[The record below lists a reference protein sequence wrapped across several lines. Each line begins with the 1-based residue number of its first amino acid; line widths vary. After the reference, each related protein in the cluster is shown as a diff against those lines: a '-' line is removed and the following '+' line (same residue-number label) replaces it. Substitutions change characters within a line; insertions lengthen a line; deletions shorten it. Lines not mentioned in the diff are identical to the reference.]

1 MGEGIGI
8 FLFLILLVEESGVPM
23 PIPGDVLLL
32 VNGIQ
37 IAKNPL
43 LFPLYF
49 IFSVLSVLIGS
60 TILFAIA
67 KHGGRPLVLKFG
79 KYVGLTRDRLST
91 VEGYFHGSS
100 HYTLTFVRFLPGMR
114 VIVTAVAGILN
125 MTYRAFIVQVTIA
138 ASVWV
143 GGLLLA
149 GAVLGDRVENIQ
161 VYINKYWYYFLL
173 LLIVPFVTSYLVT
186 RKKRN
191 KKKR

>member
-43 LFPLYF
+43 LFPFYF
-49 IFSVLSVLIGS
+49 ICSVLSVLIGA

-79 KYVGLTRDRLST
+79 RYIGITRSRLAT
-91 VEGYFHGSS
+91 VEGYFQGTS
-100 HYTLTFVRFLPGMR
+100 HYTLTIVRFLPGMR
-114 VIVTAVAGILN
+114 VIGTAVAGILD
-125 MTYRAFIVQVTIA
+125 MSYRAFIIQVTIA
-138 ASVWV
+138 SSLWV
-143 GGLLLA
+143 GGLLMA

-161 VYINKYWYYFLL
+161 LYIGRYWYLFLL
-173 LLIVPFVTSYLVT
+173 LLIVPFITSFLVM
-186 RKKRN
+186 RKRKG

>member
-1 MGEGIGI
+1 
-8 FLFLILLVEESGVPM
+8 M

-37 IAKNPL
+37 IAKNPF

-49 IFSVLSVLIGS
+49 IFSVFSVLIGS

-79 KYVGLTRDRLST
+79 KYVGLTRERLAK
-91 VEGYFHGSS
+91 VESYFHGSS

-125 MTYRAFIVQVTIA
+125 MTYKAFIVQVTIA

-161 VYINKYWYYFLL
+161 VYINKYWYFFLL
-173 LLIVPFVTSYLVT
+173 LLIVPFVTSYVVT
-186 RKKRN
+186 RKRRK